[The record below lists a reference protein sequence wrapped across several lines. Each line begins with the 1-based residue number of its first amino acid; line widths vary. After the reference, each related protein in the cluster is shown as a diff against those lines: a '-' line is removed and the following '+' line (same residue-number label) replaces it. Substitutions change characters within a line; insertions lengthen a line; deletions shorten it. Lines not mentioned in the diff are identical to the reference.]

1 MYSELSL
8 ETLAHA
14 YTRDI
19 KEAATHTHK
28 HTHTHTHN
36 NNYNNKTKR
45 RGGGER
51 EEVFEWWFHRAE
63 NLVPILRGGGGFSS
77 PAELKH
83 QITEALLSLSK
94 TPGWSQRFER
104 WRLLGYAKVDES
116 FFDRED
122 VVVERV
128 RGLSI
133 APAYY

>member
-1 MYSELSL
+1 MREKKFLNGGFT
-8 ETLAHA
+8 E
-14 YTRDI
+14 R
-19 KEAATHTHK
+19 
-28 HTHTHTHN
+28 
-36 NNYNNKTKR
+36 KT
-45 RGGGER
+45 
-51 EEVFEWWFHRAE
+51 WF
-63 NLVPILRGGGGFSS
+63 PYYGGGGFSS